1 MDTVTVPS
9 QTLPVIDRAELCV
22 IGGSCTG
29 VFAAVRAARL
39 GVKTVIVEKQNRF
52 GGVAVSG
59 LVGVWHSLYDINRER
74 QIIAGMTEEVVER
87 LKKRDAVRSEDGK
100 RGNFVLNTAELAIE
114 LDELVVENKV
124 KPWLLTAFC
133 APYWSDGKLAGIIV
147 ENKSGRGVILA
158 DTFVDASGDGD
169 LCHRSGLATWVGEA
183 PQPPTTCAHL
193 VGLNL
198 PPGLS
203 VSAAVHAHA
212 AAHGFSDSFMW
223 GTTVPGCDTFMLAGT
238 RVLNCDCA
246 DAAELTRAELE
257 GRRQVRAILDILRG
271 DCQQDK
277 LVLESLPSMIGVR
290 ESRHVKAR
298 ARLSGDD
305 LLQGVR
311 FEDAIAN
318 GTYPV
323 DIHEHGKP
331 GILFRHLDGREDFH
345 CPGQPCV
352 SGRWRPED
360 TPSPAFYQV
369 PLRCL
374 IPEGA
379 ANVVAAGRMLDAD
392 QGAFGAVRVM
402 VNLNQ
407 TGEAAGVLASLA
419 LGSGKGVQDIPA
431 AAVRAALAKG
441 GSSVL

>member
-1 MDTVTVPS
+1 MDTVTIPS
-9 QTLPVIDRAELCV
+9 QTLPVIDQADLCV

-29 VFAAVRAARL
+29 AFAAIRAARM

-59 LVGVWHSLYDINRER
+59 LVGVWHSLYDTTKER
-74 QIIAGMTEEVVER
+74 QIIAGLTEEVIER
-87 LKKRDAVRSEDGK
+87 LKKRDAVRLEGA
-100 RGNFVLNTAELAIE
+100 RGHFVLNTAELAIE
-114 LDELVVENKV
+114 LDELVIENKIS
-124 KPWLLTAFC
+124 PWLHTAFC
-133 APYWSDGKLAGIIV
+133 APYWSDGKLAGIVV

-158 DTFVDASGDGD
+158 DAFVDASGDGD
-169 LCHRSGLATWVGEA
+169 LCHRSGLATWTGEA

-198 PPGLS
+198 PNGIS
-203 VSAAVHAHA
+203 VSAAVHPHA
-212 AAHGFSDSFMW
+212 TARGFSDSFMW
-223 GTTVPGCDTFMLAGT
+223 GTGVPGCDTYMLAGT

-246 DAAELTRAELE
+246 NAAELTRAEIE

-277 LVLESLPSMIGVR
+277 LVLESLPSMIGIR

-298 ARLSGDD
+298 ARLAGED

-323 DIHEHGKP
+323 DIHERGKP
-331 GILFRHLDGREDFH
+331 GILFRHLDGTEEFH

-352 SGRWRPED
+352 RGRWRPEG
-360 TPSPAFYQV
+360 TPGAAFYQI

-374 IPEGA
+374 IPDGA
-379 ANVVAAGRMLDAD
+379 SNLVAAGRMLDAD
-392 QGAFGAVRVM
+392 QAAFGAVRVM

-407 TGEAAGVLASLA
+407 TGEAAGTLAALA
-419 LGSGKGVQDIPA
+419 IASGKSVQDVPA
-431 AAVRAALAKG
+431 SAVRAELAKG
-441 GSSVL
+441 GSRVI